1 MLPGLPLSILV
12 SLNPDAGEN
21 QLGAGRYG
29 G

>member
-1 MLPGLPLSILV
+1 MLPEMPLPILV

-21 QLGAGRYG
+21 QLGAGWHG